1 MKRLAIIGSGDL
13 GQLMAHHAHSSGG
26 YEIAGFFDDFASQDK
41 LVSGIKV
48 IGTTDDVLATFD
60 SGAFDEL
67 AIGIGYKHMS
77 VRKEMFEGFHKR
89 IAMANVIHNSSYVDP
104 SCKIGKGVF
113 ILPGCTLDR
122 NVQLMDNVFV
132 NTASTI
138 AHDSLIGAH
147 TFLSPSTAIAG
158 FVNIGECCVIGIN
171 TTVIDNI
178 TIADGVQTGGGTV
191 VIKDIEVKGL
201 HVGNPAKFIR

>member
-1 MKRLAIIGSGDL
+1 MKRLGIIGSGDL
-13 GQLMAHHAHSSGG
+13 GQLMAHHASSSGD
-26 YEIAGFFDDFASQDK
+26 YEVMGFFDDFASKGK

-48 IGTTDDVLATFD
+48 KGTIDDVLALFD
-60 SGAFDEL
+60 AGMFDEL
-67 AIGIGYKHMS
+67 AIGIGYKHMD
-77 VRKEMFEGFHKR
+77 VRKKVYERFHER
-89 IAMANVIHNSSYVDP
+89 IKMAKVIHPSSYVDP
-104 SCKIGKGVF
+104 SCKIGNGVF
-113 ILPGCTLDR
+113 ILPGCTLDM
-122 NVQLMDNVFV
+122 NVKVLDNVFI

-158 FVNIGECCVIGIN
+158 FVKIGECCVIGIN

-191 VIKDIEVKGL
+191 VIKDIDIKGL